1 MNSMRARCVRASCE
15 DQLTHLNIDEQFPKE
30 TVLVVSPKTI
40 RKLKTP
46 SLVQQCAFC
55 LSIFYDSLF
64 NSFFV
69 RRPPSDQSLKC
80 ELIIDKNI
88 CMRLYGNKFQIR
100 QLYLYPILPS
110 ETSSIY
116 TTIPCLSWLV
126 LSTLAFEVKAKLK
139 RPSGNVS
146 DITGTEWSNI
156 EREG

>member
-1 MNSMRARCVRASCE
+1 
-15 DQLTHLNIDEQFPKE
+15 
-30 TVLVVSPKTI
+30 
-40 RKLKTP
+40 
-46 SLVQQCAFC
+46 
-55 LSIFYDSLF
+55 
-64 NSFFV
+64 
-69 RRPPSDQSLKC
+69 
-80 ELIIDKNI
+80 
-88 CMRLYGNKFQIR
+88 MRLYGNKFQIR